1 MSSET
6 VDAAGLT
13 DVGRVREQNEDAF
26 VLADNV
32 WVVADG
38 LGGHAG
44 GEVASD
50 IAARTAADVL
60 LAGRGSGHGHGP
72 EQLMVKA
79 FEDAHAAVQAAAAQ
93 ETGLD
98 DMGTTLVAGY
108 RDDDGGLHLG
118 SVGDSRAYRLTGTG
132 LEQLTTDDNEAE
144 ELVAA
149 GVITRAQA
157 RVHPGQFSLTKALL
171 AYDLEPPVPR
181 IASIYGP
188 GRLLLCSDGLMAE
201 LDDQQIS
208 RLLAAG
214 APADAAA
221 SLVQATLEAGASDNV
236 TVVVVDL

>member
-1 MSSET
+1 MRSET

-13 DVGRVREQNEDAF
+13 HVGWVRKQNEDAF
-26 VLADNV
+26 VLADKV

-50 IAARTAADVL
+50 IAARTAAAVL
-60 LAGRGSGHGHGP
+60 LAGRGAARGP
-72 EQLMVKA
+72 EHLLIKA

-108 RDDDGGLHLG
+108 RDDDGGVHLG

-149 GVITRAQA
+149 GLITRAQA

-171 AYDLEPPVPR
+171 AYELEPPVPQVV
-181 IASIYGP
+181 SIYGP

-201 LDDQQIS
+201 LDDEQIG

-214 APADAAA
+214 APADSAAA
-221 SLVQATLEAGASDNV
+221 LVQATLEAGASDNV
-236 TVVVVDL
+236 TIVVVDL

>member
-26 VLADNV
+26 VLAELV

-50 IAARTAADVL
+50 IAARTAAEVL
-60 LAGRGSGHGHGP
+60 LAGRVSAYGP
-72 EQLMVKA
+72 EQLLVRA
-79 FEDAHAAVQAAAAQ
+79 FQDAHAAVQAAAVLEA
-93 ETGLD
+93 GLD
-98 DMGTTLVAGY
+98 DMGTTLVAAY
-108 RDDDGGLHLG
+108 RDEDGGVHVG
-118 SVGDSRAYRLTGTG
+118 SVGDSRAYLLTGTR
-132 LEQLTTDDNEAE
+132 LEQVTTDDNEAE

-149 GVITRAQA
+149 GLLTRDQA

-171 AYDLEPPVPR
+171 AYDLDPPVPQV
-181 IASIYGP
+181 ASIYGA

-201 LDDQQIS
+201 LDDQQIG
-208 RLLAAG
+208 RLLAVG
-214 APADAAA
+214 TPADAAA
-221 SLVQATLEAGASDNV
+221 SLVQATLGAGASDNV
-236 TVVVVDL
+236 TVVVVDV